1 MSRTGTREDW
11 LAARREL
18 LAAEKERTRPGD
30 ELARRTRR
38 ISFMGHARNGQIVMT
53 DTSRFKADVKPLIA
67 DIPGWLTDE
76 EGEALYE
83 LARGCRG
90 DGVIVEIGS
99 WKGKSTV
106 CLGLGSRAG
115 NSVAVYAI
123 DPHADYRF
131 GDFKTSLVRAG
142 ITELVHPIAS
152 LSQAAADD
160 FDRPIELL
168 FVDGSHE
175 YDLVL
180 EDFEKWTPKV
190 VDGGWVVF
198 HDTTWTKGP
207 RKVVGQ
213 AVYRSRRFKDV
224 EFVVGSMTVA
234 RKVAHNTLADRAR
247 NRYVLGVKTAFWL
260 GSSVLKKQRRLLPRP
275 VERLGRRILKA
286 IQ

>member
-1 MSRTGTREDW
+1 
-11 LAARREL
+11 
-18 LAAEKERTRPGD
+18 
-30 ELARRTRR
+30 
-38 ISFMGHARNGQIVMT
+38 
-53 DTSRFKADVKPLIA
+53 
-67 DIPGWLTDE
+67 
-76 EGEALYE
+76 
-83 LARGCRG
+83 
-90 DGVIVEIGS
+90 VIVEIGS

-115 NSVAVYAI
+115 SSVPIYAI

-131 GDFKTSLVRAG
+131 GDFKQNVERAG
-142 ITELVHPIAS
+142 IADLVRPIAS
-152 LSQAAADD
+152 LSQTAADG
-160 FDRPIELL
+160 FDQPIELL

-180 EDFEKWTPKV
+180 EDFEKWVPKV
-190 VDGGWVVF
+190 IEGGWVAF

-213 AVYRSRRFKDV
+213 AVYRSRRFKDL

-234 RKVAHNTLADRAR
+234 RQVERNKLRDRAR

-260 GSSVLKKQRRLLPRP
+260 GSTALKRQRRLLPKP
-275 VERLGRRILKA
+275 VERFGRRVLKS

>member
-1 MSRTGTREDW
+1 MSD
-11 LAARREL
+11 
-18 LAAEKERTRPGD
+18 
-30 ELARRTRR
+30 
-38 ISFMGHARNGQIVMT
+38 
-53 DTSRFKADVKPLIA
+53 FKAHVKPLIA

-83 LARGCRG
+83 LARRCRG
-90 DGVIVEIGS
+90 IGVIVEIGS

-115 NSVAVYAI
+115 ESVAVYAI

-131 GDFKTSLVRAG
+131 GDFKTNVERAG
-142 ITELVHPIAS
+142 ISELVRPIAS
-152 LSQAAADD
+152 LSQAAADG
-160 FDRPIELL
+160 FDEPIELL

-180 EDFEKWTPKV
+180 EDFEKWVPKV
-190 VDGGWVVF
+190 VDGGWVAF
-198 HDTTWTKGP
+198 HDTTWTDGP

-213 AVYRSRRFKDV
+213 AIYRSRRFKNV
-224 EFVVGSMTVA
+224 RFVVGSTTVA
-234 RKVAHNTLADRAR
+234 RRVAENALVDRAR

-260 GSSVLKKQRRLLPRP
+260 GSTAVKKQRGLLPKS
-275 VERLGRRILKA
+275 VERFGRRLLKA